1 MTTKIPT
8 SRLDVADLAPRAYAA
23 MARLEGSIELD
34 HTIKE
39 LVAVRASQINGCA
52 LCIDMHIK
60 DALAAGERL
69 ERLYLLDAWRE
80 SPGYDRRERA
90 ALDLCEAMTHISRDG
105 IPEDVWERAVA
116 VFADEELAQLV
127 VAITAINA
135 WNRLSITAGGQ
146 PGHYEPQ
153 AAGAAA

>member
-8 SRLDVADLAPRAYAA
+8 ARIALADLTPRAYAA
-23 MARLEGSIELD
+23 MVRLEGSIELD
-34 HTIKE
+34 ETIKA

-52 LCIDMHIK
+52 FCLDMHIK

-90 ALDLCEAMTHISRDG
+90 ALDLCEAMTHISRDAV
-105 IPEDVWERAVA
+105 PDDVWERAVA
-116 VFADEELAQLV
+116 VFADDELAHLV

-135 WNRLSITAGGQ
+135 WNRLSITAGAE
-146 PGHYEPQ
+146 PGHYEPGSL
-153 AAGAAA
+153 GAAA